1 MAVVAGEGAVL
12 VALKYLYPAVVFL
25 YYLTSSVLASCTLQA
40 LKKTQD
46 AQPERPSRRA
56 VIYILGFFLSTYGAQ
71 LITLGTQS
79 VIQRS
84 APLEHQVINYLSC
97 ILVFGILCIQL
108 IESDTIVW
116 FPFRGSWFIALLFE
130 LAIAILTAVNSR
142 QANLNSYDILH
153 ITFFCLRLASLII
166 LVAWT
171 CFALW
176 TNSNPSLFDEETQP
190 LLQPNGEHPDAQ
202 AATGEHANSSS
213 YGSTTQG
220 DAEETHWERRQREGK
235 AELEKRLQKD
245 GNWVEYAKGFKILL
259 PYIWPVGN
267 RHLQLRAAAVVLCMF
282 ASNALNV
289 LIPRQTGIIMDTLN
303 GKPGNPWTAVINL
316 ALLRLLASGSGVELI
331 RQWLWLPVKHFS
343 RENLSRASFSH
354 VMKLSADFHDS
365 KSSSDMMVAMQGGY
379 SITNAVESLLFQT
392 VPMLIDMCVAIAYL
406 SVKFGPYEGLITV
419 ATGIVFITLA
429 ARLVAGTKNSS
440 RKRQKAFT
448 KEHAIRYG
456 GLSSWQT
463 VNMFNQVGYEDNRH
477 ANAVTARWLSET
489 QWQIGW
495 LLSTSLQTIILTVGL
510 MASAFLAVFR
520 IRSGQAS
527 PGQFAMLLM
536 YWTQLT
542 APLQFFASL
551 SKNMSDDFISA
562 ERLLALMK
570 IKPSVANKQGA
581 RPLKFKRGDVHLD
594 QVYFG
599 YDKRKSILNGISL
612 DVPAGTTVAFVGSTG
627 AGKSTLLR
635 LLQRDYDVTSGS
647 IRIDGQD
654 IRDVD
659 SSSLRDRIGYVPQSA
674 LVFNDTIM
682 NNVRYSRITASDEEV
697 FEACR
702 AARVHDKIL
711 GFPDGYETEV
721 GEHGVKLSGG
731 ELQRLAIARA
741 LLKDPKIILLDEA
754 TAAVDNATERDIQ
767 KSLRILCKGR
777 TTFVVAHRLST
788 IRGAGIIA
796 VVEHG
801 QIIETGTHDELI
813 ALGGRYLELATGDTF
828 RETEDSDDQSKVLD
842 DANTLANDSCS
853 ERTTTE
859 TCKTHDENDQAKVP
873 PESDGKS
880 ATGKRCQ
887 KEGSRL
893 NPVAPEFT
901 PRSMAATAANSGS
914 KTVSEGKPTTSSA
927 IGNTG
932 TWAVTGHPS
941 KLRWSD
947 EVSIMDDRGTSSTP
961 KSLSTE
967 SSRRLRAKDSSE
979 SSFTASELRA
989 SEVMPAAIGTQNPG
1003 ITPLPMGGK
1012 AKTNTIEASGR
1023 AALPSLAR
1031 GSPESIAET
1040 TVVPSDIGNVVFM
1053 RPRYSR
1059 RIQSKSEPVQKSPKS
1074 ESSKC
1079 NEPPAKSTDANTEQ
1093 RRVTAQTVQ
1102 TAQSNSPAPSMIPKP
1117 GNRGSP
1123 TVRQLPIPP
1132 RHSSDGKCGT
1142 YPTPAPKDNSGRASE
1157 GILSVTKNKETAGV
1171 AVTSTAKNENHPL
1184 PKTGENQSIMTT
1196 SSRGGRTIRRPRA
1209 GSLRGRRG
1217 RIFRGPVAPGSQE

>member
-1 MAVVAGEGAVL
+1 MAVVAGDGAVL
-12 VALKYLYPAVVFL
+12 VALKYLYPAVVFF

-71 LITLGTQS
+71 LITIGTQS

-108 IESDTIVW
+108 IESDTVVW

-142 QANLNSYDILH
+142 QANLNPYDILH
-153 ITFFCLRLASLII
+153 IAFFCLRLASLVI

-190 LLQPNGEHPDAQ
+190 LLPPNGEQPDAQ
-202 AATGEHANSSS
+202 AATGEPANSSS
-213 YGSTTQG
+213 YGSTTQS
-220 DAEETHWERRQREGK
+220 DAEETVWERRDRE
-235 AELEKRLQKD
+235 AREEMEKRLQEG
-245 GNWVEYAKGFKILL
+245 GNWVEYIKGFKILL
-259 PYIWPVGN
+259 PHVWPAGN
-267 RHLQLRAAAVVLCMF
+267 RNLQLRAAAVVLCMF

-303 GKPGNPWTAVINL
+303 RKTGNPWTAVINF
-316 ALLRLLASGSGVELI
+316 ALLRLLASASGVELI

-343 RENLSRASFSH
+343 RESLTRASFSH

-365 KSSSDMMVAMQGGY
+365 KNSSDMMVAIQGGH
-379 SITNAVESLLFQT
+379 SITNAIESLLFQT
-392 VPMLIDMCVAIAYL
+392 IPMLVDMCIAIAYL

-429 ARLVAGTKNSS
+429 ARLVASTKNST
-440 RKRQKAFT
+440 RKRNKAIT
-448 KEHAIRYG
+448 KEFNIRHA
-456 GLSSWQT
+456 GLTSWQT
-463 VNMFNQVGYEDNRH
+463 VNMFNQVVYEDNRH
-477 ANAVTARWLSET
+477 ADAVTDRWLSET
-489 QWQIGW
+489 QQQIAW
-495 LLSTSLQTIILTVGL
+495 LLSTSLQTVVLTAGL
-510 MASAFLAVFR
+510 LASAFLAVFR

-562 ERLLALMK
+562 ERLLALLK
-570 IKPSVANKQGA
+570 AKPSVANKQGA
-581 RPLKFKRGDVHLD
+581 RPLKFTRGEVHLD
-594 QVYFG
+594 QVCFG

-612 DVPAGTTVAFVGSTG
+612 HVPAGTTVAFVGSSG

-654 IRDVD
+654 VRDVD
-659 SSSLRDRIGYVPQSA
+659 MSSLRQRIGFVPQNA
-674 LVFNDTIM
+674 LVFDDTIM
-682 NNVRYSRITASDEEV
+682 NNVRYSRITATDEEV
-697 FEACR
+697 HEACK
-702 AARVHDKIL
+702 AASVHVKIKD
-711 GFPDGYETEV
+711 FPDGYETRV
-721 GEHGVKLSGG
+721 GEHGAKLSGG

-741 LLKDPKIILLDEA
+741 LLKNPEIVLLDEA
-754 TAAVDNATERDIQ
+754 TAAVDNSTEKDIQ
-767 KSLRILCKGR
+767 RALNALCKGR

-788 IRGAGIIA
+788 IKGADIIA

-801 QIIETGTHDELI
+801 QIIEKGTHDELI
-813 ALGGRYLELATGDTF
+813 ALRGRYHKLASEDTF
-828 RETEDSDDQSKVLD
+828 RETEDSDDQGKVLD

-853 ERTTTE
+853 ERTNAE
-859 TCKTHDENDQAKVP
+859 TCKTHDENDQTKVP

-901 PRSMAATAANSGS
+901 PRSMAATAANSGPKTASES
-914 KTVSEGKPTTSSA
+914 KSTTSST
-927 IGNTG
+927 IGKTG

-947 EVSIMDDRGTSSTP
+947 EVSIMDERGTSSTP

-967 SSRRLRAKDSSE
+967 SSRRLGAKDSSE
-979 SSFTASELRA
+979 SSFTASELRT
-989 SEVMPAAIGTQNPG
+989 SEIMPAVIGIQNPG
-1003 ITPLPMGGK
+1003 IKPLPMGGK
-1012 AKTNTIEASGR
+1012 AKTTSIEASGR
-1023 AALPSLAR
+1023 VVLPSLAPS
-1031 GSPESIAET
+1031 SPESIAET
-1040 TVVPSDIGNVVFM
+1040 AAVPSDIGNVVFM

-1059 RIQSKSEPVQKSPKS
+1059 RIQSKSEPVHKSPKP
-1074 ESSKC
+1074 ESAKC

-1093 RRVTAQTVQ
+1093 CRASAQ
-1102 TAQSNSPAPSMIPKP
+1102 TAQSSSLAAPSMIPRP

-1157 GILSVTKNKETAGV
+1157 GMPSVTKAKETTSVV
-1171 AVTSTAKNENHPL
+1171 AASIAKNENHPL
-1184 PKTGENQSIMTT
+1184 PKMGENQSIMTT

-1217 RIFRGPVAPGSQE
+1217 RVSRGPAAPGSQE

>member
-12 VALKYLYPAVVFL
+12 VALKYLYPALVFL
-25 YYLTSSVLASCTLQA
+25 YYLASSVLASCTLQA
-40 LKKTQD
+40 LKKTED

-79 VIQRS
+79 VITRS

-108 IESDTIVW
+108 IESDTVVW

-142 QANLNSYDILH
+142 QANLNPYDILH
-153 ITFFCLRLASLII
+153 IAFLCLRLASLVI

-171 CFALW
+171 CLALW

-190 LLQPNGEHPDAQ
+190 LLPPDGEQPDAQ
-202 AATGEHANSSS
+202 AATGEPANSSS
-213 YGSTTQG
+213 YGSTTQS
-220 DAEETHWERRQREGK
+220 DSDETFWERREREGR
-235 AELEKRLQKD
+235 AEVEKRLQEG
-245 GNWVEYAKGFKILL
+245 GNWVEYVKGFKILL
-259 PYIWPVGN
+259 PYVWPLGN
-267 RHLQLRAAAVVLCMF
+267 RSLQLRAVAVLLCML
-282 ASNALNV
+282 ASNAINV
-289 LIPRQTGIIMDTLN
+289 LIPRQTAIIMDTLN
-303 GKPGNPWTAVINL
+303 GKPGNPWTAVINF
-316 ALLRLLASGSGVELI
+316 ALLRLLASASGVDLI

-343 RENLSRASFSH
+343 RESLSRASFSH

-365 KSSSDMMVAMQGGY
+365 KNSSDMIMAMNGGY
-379 SITNAVESLLFQT
+379 SITNAIENLLFQT
-392 VPMLIDMCVAIAYL
+392 VPMLIDMCIAIAYL

-429 ARLVAGTKNSS
+429 ARLVANTKNST
-440 RKRQKAFT
+440 RKRIKALT
-448 KEHAIRYG
+448 KENTIRYG
-456 GLSSWQT
+456 GLTSWRT
-463 VNMFNQVGYEDNRH
+463 VNMFNQIVYEDNRH
-477 ANAVTARWLSET
+477 ADAVTARWLSET
-489 QWQIGW
+489 QFQIAW
-495 LLSTSLQTIILTVGL
+495 LLSTSLQTIVLTAGL

-551 SKNMSDDFISA
+551 SKGMSDDFISA
-562 ERLLALMK
+562 ERLLAIMK
-570 IKPSVANKQGA
+570 AKPSVTNKQGA
-581 RPLKFKRGDVHLD
+581 RPLKFQRGDVHLD
-594 QVYFG
+594 QVCFG
-599 YDKRKSILNGISL
+599 YDKRKRIVNGISL

-654 IRDVD
+654 LRDVD
-659 SSSLRDRIGYVPQSA
+659 ISSLRERIGYVPQSP

-682 NNVRYSRITASDEEV
+682 NNVRYSRITATDEEV
-697 FEACR
+697 FAACR
-702 AARVHDKIL
+702 AARIHDKIL
-711 GFPDGYETEV
+711 GFADGYESEV

-741 LLKDPKIILLDEA
+741 LLKNPEIVLLDEA
-754 TAAVDNATERDIQ
+754 TAAVDNVTEKHIQ
-767 KSLRILCKGR
+767 KSINALCKGR

-788 IRGAGIIA
+788 IKGAGVIA

-801 QIIETGTHDELI
+801 QIIEKGTHDELI
-813 ALGGRYLELATGDTF
+813 ALRGRYFELASDNF
-828 RETEDSDDQSKVLD
+828 QEREDSDDQAKVLD

-859 TCKTHDENDQAKVP
+859 TCKTHGEDGQAKVP

-901 PRSMAATAANSGS
+901 PRSMAATAANSGPKTASES
-914 KTVSEGKPTTSSA
+914 KSTTPSA
-927 IGNTG
+927 IGKTR

-947 EVSIMDDRGTSSTP
+947 EVSIMDERGTSSTP

-967 SSRRLRAKDSSE
+967 SSRRLGAKDSSE

-989 SEVMPAAIGTQNPG
+989 SETMPAVIGIQNPG
-1003 ITPLPMGGK
+1003 IKPLPMGGK
-1012 AKTNTIEASGR
+1012 AKPNSIEASGR
-1023 AALPSLAR
+1023 TALPSLAR
-1031 GSPESIAET
+1031 RSPESIAET
-1040 TVVPSDIGNVVFM
+1040 AAVPSNIGNVVFM

-1059 RIQSKSEPVQKSPKS
+1059 RIQSKSEPVHKSPKPESAKCS
-1074 ESSKC
+1074 EPS
-1079 NEPPAKSTDANTEQ
+1079 AKSTDTNTEQ
-1093 RRVTAQTVQ
+1093 CRVSAQ
-1102 TAQSNSPAPSMIPKP
+1102 TAQSSSPAAPSMIPRP
-1117 GNRGSP
+1117 GNRASP

-1157 GILSVTKNKETAGV
+1157 GILSVTKDKETTSVV
-1171 AVTSTAKNENHPL
+1171 AASTAKNENHPL
-1184 PKTGENQSIMTT
+1184 PKMGENQSIMMT
-1196 SSRGGRTIRRPRA
+1196 SSRGGRAIRRPRA

-1217 RIFRGPVAPGSQE
+1217 RISRGPVGPGSQE

>member
-25 YYLTSSVLASCTLQA
+25 YYLASSVLASYTLQA
-40 LKKTQD
+40 HKKTQD

-79 VIQRS
+79 VITRS

-97 ILVFGILCIQL
+97 ILVFGIMCIQL
-108 IESDTIVW
+108 IEPDTVIW

-130 LAIAILTAVNSR
+130 LAIAILTAVDSR
-142 QANLNSYDILH
+142 QANLDSYDILH
-153 ITFFCLRLASLII
+153 IIFFSLRLASLVI

-190 LLQPNGEHPDAQ
+190 LLPPNGEQQPDAQ
-202 AATGEHANSSS
+202 AATGEQANSSS
-213 YGSTTQG
+213 YGSTTQS
-220 DAEETHWERRQREGK
+220 DAEECIWERRQREGR
-235 AELEKRLQKD
+235 ERLEKRLQKD
-245 GNWVEYAKGFKILL
+245 GNWVEYVKGFKILF
-259 PYIWPVGN
+259 PHVWPVGN
-267 RHLQLRAAAVVLCMF
+267 HTLQLRAAAVLLCML

-303 GKPGNPWTAVINL
+303 GKTGNPWTAVINF
-316 ALLRLLASGSGVELI
+316 ALLRLLASASGVDLI

-343 RENLSRASFSH
+343 RESLSRASFSH
-354 VMKLSADFHDS
+354 VMKLSSDFHDS
-365 KSSSDMMVAMQGGY
+365 KNSSDMLAALQGGF

-392 VPMLIDMCVAIAYL
+392 VPMLIDMCIAITYL

-429 ARLVAGTKNSS
+429 ARLVADTKKSS
-440 RKRQKAFT
+440 RNRNNAFS
-448 KEHAIRYG
+448 KEHGIRYAG
-456 GLSSWQT
+456 VTSWQT
-463 VNMFNQVGYEDNRH
+463 VNMFNQALYEDNRH
-477 ANAVTARWLSET
+477 ADAVTARWLSET
-489 QWQIGW
+489 QYQIAW
-495 LLSTSLQTIILTVGL
+495 LLSTSLQAVVLTAGL

-551 SKNMSDDFISA
+551 GKTMSDDFISA
-562 ERLLALMK
+562 ERLLAVMEAE
-570 IKPSVANKQGA
+570 PSITNKQGA
-581 RPLKFKRGDVHLD
+581 RLLNFERGDVHLD
-594 QVYFG
+594 QVCFS
-599 YDKRKSILNGISL
+599 YDKRKSILKGISL
-612 DVPAGTTVAFVGSTG
+612 HVPAGTTVAFVGSSG

-659 SSSLRDRIGYVPQSA
+659 ISSLRSRIGAVPQST

-682 NNVRYSRITASDEEV
+682 NNVRYSRREATDEEV
-697 FEACR
+697 YEACR
-702 AARVHDKIL
+702 AACIHDKIL
-711 GFPDGYETEV
+711 EFPDGYETEV

-731 ELQRLAIARA
+731 ELQRLSIARA
-741 LLKDPKIILLDEA
+741 LLRNPKIVLLDEA
-754 TAAVDNATERDIQ
+754 TAAVDNVTEKYIQ
-767 KSLRILCKGR
+767 RSLQVLCKGR

-788 IRGAGIIA
+788 IKGADIIA

-801 QIIETGTHDELI
+801 QIIEKGTHDELI
-813 ALGGRYLELATGDTF
+813 ALGGRYHALADGDTF
-828 RETEDSDDQSKVLD
+828 RETEDSDDQAKVLD

-873 PESDGKS
+873 PESDGKL

-901 PRSMAATAANSGS
+901 PRSMAATAANSGPKTASES
-914 KTVSEGKPTTSSA
+914 KSTTSSV
-927 IGNTG
+927 IGKTG
-932 TWAVTGHPS
+932 TWAVTSHPS

-947 EVSIMDDRGTSSTP
+947 EVSIMDERGTSSTP
-961 KSLSTE
+961 KNLSTE
-967 SSRRLRAKDSSE
+967 SSRRLGAKDSSE

-989 SEVMPAAIGTQNPG
+989 SKIMPAVIGLQNPG
-1003 ITPLPMGGK
+1003 IKPLSMGGK
-1012 AKTNTIEASGR
+1012 AKTNSIEPSGR
-1023 AALPSLAR
+1023 VALPSLAR
-1031 GSPESIAET
+1031 SPPESIVET
-1040 TVVPSDIGNVVFM
+1040 AAVPSDIGNVVFM

-1059 RIQSKSEPVQKSPKS
+1059 RIQSKSEPVHKSPKS
-1074 ESSKC
+1074 GADDC
-1079 NEPPAKSTDANTEQ
+1079 NEPPAKSTDAHTDQ
-1093 RRVTAQTVQ
+1093 RRVSAQ

-1142 YPTPAPKDNSGRASE
+1142 YPTPAPKDNSGRPSE
-1157 GILSVTKNKETAGV
+1157 GIHSVTKDKEMTSV
-1171 AVTSTAKNENHPL
+1171 AATSTAKNENHPL
-1184 PKTGENQSIMTT
+1184 PKTGENQSIMTS

-1217 RIFRGPVAPGSQE
+1217 RVSRGPVAPGSQE